1 MNVVVVF
8 TFIDDAKLQIHF
20 HQANVFGL
28 FLLQWWQKKRFLPPL
43 LRVAGRGG
51 GEGARKKPS
60 PSYGRDG
67 NY

>member
-28 FLLQWWQKKRFLPPL
+28 FLLQWWQKNAFCHHCC
-43 LRVAGRGG
+43 A
-51 GEGARKKPS
+51 
-60 PSYGRDG
+60 
-67 NY
+67 